1 MANIRNRNCRVAR
14 TIFTITTCQLFSK
27 VHRIAMGA
35 AVTAGKYL
43 TTRFKTVSQQDRRAL
58 NGVNIGVIF

>member
-1 MANIRNRNCRVAR
+1 M
-14 TIFTITTCQLFSK
+14 
-27 VHRIAMGA
+27 HRIAMGA

>member
-1 MANIRNRNCRVAR
+1 
-14 TIFTITTCQLFSK
+14 
-27 VHRIAMGA
+27 MGA

-58 NGVNIGVIF
+58 NGVNIGVIFLKISQRFRRFVQFVTNKITVHEDILQHECK